1 MIRYENLQTKN
12 EILEEKTMK
21 KLFNKVSMKMVAI
34 SAMVITAM
42 PTTAAAKGADL
53 SGVAAPIVALINGLM
68 GPALALVTAI
78 GSLYCVLLGVKF
90 AKAEEPQER
99 EKAKSHLKSAI
110 IGFVLIFV
118 LILALNLAKDPLTK
132 WVVDN
137 VGKDKINLG

>member
-1 MIRYENLQTKN
+1 MKN
-12 EILEEKTMK
+12 
-21 KLFNKVSMKMVAI
+21 LFNKINLKMVT
-34 SAMVITAM
+34 MGTAV
-42 PTTAAAKGADL
+42 TAALTSTAGAKGANLD
-53 SGVAAPIVALINGLM
+53 GVAAPIIALINSVM

-118 LILALNLAKDPLTK
+118 LILALNLAKDPLIA
-132 WVVDN
+132 WVEGNASGVE
-137 VGKDKINLG
+137 LG